1 MDIVNSIKNDLKEKT
16 LCEIV
21 NKMIELAS
29 INSRI
34 FEPDYNGFDKEIYKF
49 YIDEI
54 NRRER
59 YFKKGASVMLPEH
72 LHLK

>member
-16 LCEIV
+16 LGEIV

-34 FEPDYNGFDKEIYKF
+34 FEPVDKEIYKF